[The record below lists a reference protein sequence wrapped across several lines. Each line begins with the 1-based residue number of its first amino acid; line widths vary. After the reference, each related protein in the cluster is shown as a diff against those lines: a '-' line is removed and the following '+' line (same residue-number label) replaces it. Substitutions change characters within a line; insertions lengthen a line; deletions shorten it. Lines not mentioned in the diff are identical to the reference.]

1 MFMQMINPQSI
12 INVEEL
18 SIHRAIS
25 MYSENRG
32 LSPVTSA
39 RLSVTPW
46 LYCAV
51 WSMCTVGQCVCYH
64 LNACLMIK
72 ETPLLYIML
81 TLSSRQKG
89 HKTSIQVHVWSGEEH
104 SAVEEVCVPGSHFQH
119 QCVSYCTCKGV
130 RWYHSLF
137 GRFCTC
143 VHMFRMTRPCRL
155 TGL

>member
-1 MFMQMINPQSI
+1 MWKRCPFTA
-12 INVEEL
+12 
-18 SIHRAIS
+18 RAIS
-25 MYSENRG
+25 MYSENHG

-89 HKTSIQVHVWSGEEH
+89 HKTSIQVHVWSGKEH

-119 QCVSYCTCKGV
+119 QCVSYYTCKGV

-137 GRFCTC
+137 GRLFCTC

-155 TGL
+155 KGL